1 MENKTENSDII
12 ERYKLKDILAAS
24 NINFLFGSGINGRA
38 FPQLNGF
45 TETNTLLNKKYIGSS
60 QNFEEKLNSL
70 QEDDRRLVVDKFLEE
85 FNNFIA
91 QIDYS
96 HLDII
101 DIQDLFKNIYEL
113 IDEKEDRQIE
123 SFKCNIFTL
132 NYDNIVE
139 NILED
144 NSYFNKVITV
154 DKFVR
159 TNIFDMVGFNY
170 KYKRYI
176 PTFIITK
183 LHGSVAKGVLTQ
195 DTVIYPRK

>member
-12 ERYKLKDILAAS
+12 EKYKLKDILAAS

-70 QEDDRRLVVDKFLEE
+70 QEDDRHLVVDKFLEE

-113 IDEKEDRQIE
+113 IDKKEDRQIE

>member
-12 ERYKLKDILAAS
+12 EKYKLKDILAAS

>member
-1 MENKTENSDII
+1 MENKTENSKII
-12 ERYKLKDILAAS
+12 EKYKLRDILASS

-45 TETNTLLNKKYIGSS
+45 TKTNELLSEKYTGNS
-60 QNFEEKLNSL
+60 QNFEDKLNFL
-70 QEDDRRLVVDKFLEE
+70 KDEDKELVINKFLEE
-85 FNNFIA
+85 FNEFIEK
-91 QIDYS
+91 IDYT
-96 HLDII
+96 HQDII

-113 IDEKEDRQIE
+113 IDKKEDRQIE
-123 SFKCNIFTL
+123 SFKCNVFTL
-132 NYDNIVE
+132 NYDDVVE
-139 NILED
+139 NILEN

-170 KYKRYI
+170 KYKKYI
-176 PTFIITK
+176 PTFIVTK
-183 LHGSVAKGVLTQ
+183 LHGSVSKGALTQ

>member
-45 TETNTLLNKKYIGSS
+45 TETNTLLDKNYKGNS

-70 QEDDRRLVVDKFLEE
+70 QEDDRHLVVNKFLEE
-85 FNNFIA
+85 FNNFIS

-96 HLDII
+96 HPDII
-101 DIQDLFKNIYEL
+101 DIQVLFKNIYEL
-113 IDEKEDRQIE
+113 IDKKEDRQIE

-132 NYDNIVE
+132 NYDDIVE

-183 LHGSVAKGVLTQ
+183 LHGSVAKGALTQ